1 MIIIVALIFILRAM
15 TRMDNTATA
24 EKPKDNAPYPVATDR
39 QISSRVLL
47 GSEGRVVI
55 EHGGQRYLL
64 RQTNAGKLIS
74 DQVSAPLSAGRG
86 ELARAADF
94 QTFPPVRWAADVVVL
109 AIGKGVCQRGI
120 QALQLAHIARL
131 GLLYRPLRQPVA

>member
-1 MIIIVALIFILRAM
+1 MIIIVALIFIWRAM

-39 QISSRVLL
+39 EISSRVLL

-64 RQTNAGKLIS
+64 RQTHAGKLI
-74 DQVSAPLSAGRG
+74 L
-86 ELARAADF
+86 
-94 QTFPPVRWAADVVVL
+94 T
-109 AIGKGVCQRGI
+109 K
-120 QALQLAHIARL
+120 
-131 GLLYRPLRQPVA
+131 